1 MVTISI
7 TLDEQDME
15 DIESILNEGRSSGI
29 LEHILEQA
37 RYVQDM
43 ENTTDETRS
52 YGRNAREVAN
62 EAFGF
67 RGERA

>member
-15 DIESILNEGRSSGI
+15 DIESILNEGKSSGI

-37 RYVQDM
+37 RYVQG
-43 ENTTDETRS
+43 EVKQTDP
-52 YGRNAREVAN
+52 ARELAN
-62 EAFGF
+62 QVFGF
-67 RGERA
+67 KGA